1 MSNQRLAF
9 IILGGIILAGQVHAK
24 PMNKN
29 LNLMSVNNKA
39 EMRRAVCMDAGATSK
54 LLIAK
59 MAVVKNVKS
68 VKCKSG
74 DALVRYREDASD
86 PGHVLVN
93 IDPPNGNSKG
103 LDCDGKADIG
113 LHYIGLNCLESSL
126 ESTSHSK

>member
-1 MSNQRLAF
+1 VALAA
-9 IILGGIILAGQVHAK
+9 LGSLVLAGQAYAE
-24 PMNKN
+24 PINSN

-39 EMRRAVCMDAGATSK
+39 EMKRAVCMDSGATSK

-59 MAVVKNVKS
+59 MAVVKYVKS
-68 VKCKSG
+68 VNCISG
-74 DALVRYREDASD
+74 EAFIRYREDVTD

-93 IDPPNGNSKG
+93 IDPPVGNRKG

-113 LHYIGLNCLESSL
+113 LHYIGLNCLQSSL